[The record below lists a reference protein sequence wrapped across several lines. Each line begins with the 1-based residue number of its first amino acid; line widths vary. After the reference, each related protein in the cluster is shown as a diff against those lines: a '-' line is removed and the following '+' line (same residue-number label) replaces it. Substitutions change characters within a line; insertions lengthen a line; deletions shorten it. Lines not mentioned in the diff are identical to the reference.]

1 MPESYPEP
9 MSAKTV
15 TFEVPEE
22 SIATVD
28 EIAANLGVDRGSVLS
43 EALAMYLAD
52 YEELKSQLEESIAQ
66 IDAGDFLTHEEVL
79 ARHKEKMR
87 TNRAA

>member
-1 MPESYPEP
+1 

-15 TFEVPEE
+15 TFEASEE
-22 SIATVD
+22 SIATID
-28 EIAANLGVDRGSVLS
+28 EIAANRGVDQASVLR

-52 YEELKSQLEESIAQ
+52 YEELKLQLEESIAQ

-79 ARHKEKMR
+79 ARHKEKTR
-87 TNRAA
+87 ANRAA